1 MAQKLKSI
9 ARAGAQLIDIA
20 VVVLIFSALT

>member
-1 MAQKLKSI
+1 MARTIQRI
-9 ARAGAQLIDIA
+9 ARRSVQLLDIA

>member
-1 MAQKLKSI
+1 M
-9 ARAGAQLIDIA
+9 ARALSQLSRRSTRLIDIA